1 MLDLFNIAKP
11 QNCDIQI
18 FYGDGSAS
26 NTKSKSTW
34 IKPRGVSHVYMLL
47 IGAGG
52 NGNGTT
58 GGGSGA
64 VTVFYVAAQNI
75 PDNASVW
82 VGTQSTY
89 VSVIAPAGTYFI
101 QAPAASGSTG
111 GVASTSGAYLTA
123 SGFYQ
128 SIAGQAGVSGDQT
141 ASSTTFLS
149 GGAGQSGLS
158 SLTGNYGYSL
168 TGSSGFFMM
177 QPIIV
182 GLGGGG
188 GGSGARGG
196 IGCGAGN
203 ANTTGGG
210 PGMVLIASW

>member
-1 MLDLFNIAKP
+1 MLDVFNIAKP

-89 VSVIAPAGTYFI
+89 VSVIAPSGSYFI

-128 SIAGQAGVSGDQT
+128 SIAGQSGS
-141 ASSTTFLS
+141 ASSPNNTIFLTA
-149 GGAGQSGLS
+149 GGGFTSKTAD
-158 SLTGNYGYSL
+158 YGY
-168 TGSSGFFMM
+168 GIGNDANGFFML

-182 GLGGGG
+182 GM
-188 GGSGARGG
+188 GGSNSGRGG
-196 IGCGAGN
+196 IGCGGGSASGV
-203 ANTTGGG
+203 GG
-210 PGMVLIASW
+210 PGMALIASW

>member
-1 MLDLFNIAKP
+1 MLDVFNIATP

-18 FYGDGSAS
+18 FYGDGSSS
-26 NTKSKSTW
+26 NSRSRSIWT
-34 IKPRGVSHVYMLL
+34 KPRGVSHVYMLL
-47 IGAGG
+47 IGAGAAG
-52 NGNGTT
+52 AAGT

-123 SGFYQ
+123 SGFYK
-128 SIAGQAGVSGDQT
+128 SVAGQDGSGGNIA
-141 ASSTTFLS
+141 ASATTFLS
-149 GGAGQSGLS
+149 AGTGPGST
-158 SLTGNYGYSL
+158 LTANYGYVNA
-168 TGSSGFFMM
+168 GGNGYFMF

-182 GLGGGG
+182 GMGGVA
-188 GGSGARGG
+188 GSGFRAG
-196 IGCGAGN
+196 IGCGGSGN
-203 ANTTGGG
+203 GGPGG